1 VSTHLLGQA
10 QTVAD
15 SIPANQGD
23 GATDS
28 PNSQRIRESA
38 FRVGGIAVHST
49 RWIEALVMGVNDN
62 IGALSDKDLDRLV
75 QTALRVV
82 DALPAT
88 ELDEIAQKAG
98 L

>member
-1 VSTHLLGQA
+1 MTTHMVGQA
-10 QTVAD
+10 QVVAD

-23 GATDS
+23 GGSES

-38 FRVGGIAVHST
+38 FRVAGIALHST
-49 RWIEALVMGVNDN
+49 RWVEGVLRHVNESIVDVSDRDLDTLVQKALV
-62 IGALSDKDLDRLV
+62 
-75 QTALRVV
+75 VV
-82 DALPAT
+82 DALAAT

>member
-1 VSTHLLGQA
+1 MTTHMVGQA
-10 QTVAD
+10 QSVAD
-15 SIPANQGD
+15 RIPANQGD
-23 GATDS
+23 GAAES

-38 FRVGGIAVHST
+38 YRVAGIALHST
-49 RWIEALVMGVNDN
+49 RWVEGVLRHVNGKIETISERDFDTLVQKALV
-62 IGALSDKDLDRLV
+62 
-75 QTALRVV
+75 VV

>member
-1 VSTHLLGQA
+1 MGTHLFGQSQA
-10 QTVAD
+10 VAD
-15 SIPANQGD
+15 SFPANQGD
-23 GATDS
+23 GATES

-38 FRVGGIAVHST
+38 YRVSGRAIHGT
-49 RWIEALVMGVNDN
+49 RWIEGVLMLTNRD
-62 IGALSDKDLDRLV
+62 ITYLSDSQLDREV
-75 QTALRVV
+75 QLAMNVV